1 MSIYKMNKFD
11 EVCIDAVDF
20 YGDEQQLAQTQ
31 EEAAEL
37 IAAISHYRREREGAM
52 AELIEEVADMKIM
65 LRQMMHILDAEEVN
79 KAVSMKIGRLE
90 EQLKKDATHFVF
102 VTRKGNSHE

>member
-1 MSIYKMNKFD
+1 MSVYRMKKFD

-20 YGDEQQLAQTQ
+20 YGSEQQLAQTQ

-37 IAAISHYRREREGAM
+37 ITAISHYRREREGSM

-65 LRQMMHILDAEEVN
+65 LRQMTRILDAEEVN
-79 KAVSMKIGRLE
+79 KAVSMKIDRLE
-90 EQLKKDATHFVF
+90 KQLKKDAISYVV
-102 VTRKGNSHE
+102 VTRGKQYE